1 MRTRT
6 LGLAAMAVVAVLLPV
21 GLAAASGGPSARAA
35 VLDEP
40 PRYFLAQDVGGMGGS
55 PMELF
60 MSQFSEQERTHFE
73 GMMERGRQLRYLE
86 DPDVRA
92 DLRFS
97 TDQDEKFQ
105 AVREK
110 AMTMGGA
117 IAEEMRA
124 KFEGRFTPDMTPE
137 ERQAALSELIAEAA
151 NTVRA
156 VSNDLEGML
165 NEANKVLTPEQRAK
179 FAAIVGEKM
188 EYDIAVGYLASL
200 LLPRAKTECDL
211 STDQQDSIRMILK
224 DLAAEY
230 RSLRTRT
237 FGADKVLTAEDKK
250 GEKYQEFNTRH
261 QELMAKTRSRI
272 MSLFL
277 ADQREKIEKYLTY
290 NQARWSRMGG
300 RFGPFGGMGR
310 RPGAA
315 PGATL
320 PAPPVPPATPAAPAT
335 PAPAAK

>member
-6 LGLAAMAVVAVLLPV
+6 LGLVVLAAVAVLLPV
-21 GLAAASGGPSARAA
+21 GLAAASGGPSARTA
-35 VLDEP
+35 VMDEP

-60 MSQFSEQERTHFE
+60 MSQFGEQERTRLE
-73 GMMERGRQLRYLE
+73 GMMERGRQLRYLD

-92 DLRFS
+92 DLQFS
-97 TDQDEKFQ
+97 TNQDEKFQ

-110 AMTMGGA
+110 AMSVGSA

-137 ERQAALSELIAEAA
+137 ERQAALNEIIAEAA
-151 NTVRA
+151 KTVRA
-156 VSNDLEGML
+156 VTNDLESML

-179 FAAIVGEKM
+179 LAAIIGEKTD
-188 EYDIAVGYLASL
+188 YDIAVGYLASL
-200 LLPRAKTECDL
+200 LLPRARTECDL

-277 ADQREKIEKYLTY
+277 ADQREKIEKYLAF
-290 NQARWSRMGG
+290 NQARWGRMGG

-315 PGATL
+315 PGTTL
-320 PAPPVPPATPAAPAT
+320 PAPPATPGAPAT

>member
-6 LGLAAMAVVAVLLPV
+6 LGLVALAVVAVLLPV
-21 GLAAASGGPSARAA
+21 GLAAASGVPSARAA
-35 VLDEP
+35 VLDEQ
-40 PRYFLAQDVGGMGGS
+40 PRYFLAQDIGGMGGS
-55 PMELF
+55 PMDLF
-60 MSQFSEQERTHFE
+60 MSQFGEQERTRLE
-73 GMMERGRQLRYLE
+73 DMMQRGRQLQYLE

-92 DLRFS
+92 DLQFS
-97 TDQDEKFQ
+97 TNQDEKFQ

-110 AMTMGGA
+110 AMNMGGA

-124 KFEGRFTPDMTPE
+124 KFEGRFSPDMTPE
-137 ERQAALSELIAEAA
+137 ERQAALNEIIAEAA
-151 NTVRA
+151 KTVRA
-156 VSNDLEGML
+156 VTNDLEGML
-165 NEANKVLTPEQRAK
+165 NEANKVLTPEQRTK
-179 FAAIVGEKM
+179 LAAIIGEKTD
-188 EYDIAVGYLASL
+188 YDIAVGYLASL
-200 LLPRAKTECDL
+200 LLPRARTECDL

-277 ADQREKIEKYLTY
+277 ADQREKIEKYLAF
-290 NQARWSRMGG
+290 NQARWRSVGG

-315 PGATL
+315 PGTTP
-320 PAPPVPPATPAAPAT
+320 PAPPATPAT